1 MSGVAWNK
9 LGGKDTI
16 EDAILTTWNQ
26 QGVSAAPTFTSGFRK
41 KDAKESLANPRSQH
55 IQGTAFDLRSKDLGS
70 KASDVWAD
78 ISSKF
83 AGMGL
88 WGQWEKG
95 DVNAKNRTG
104 EHFHFQLA
112 AKGFGGVVNKATGF
126 IAGEEGPELVNIVP
140 LQSPADKTNAINQV
154 HADRATLGNNQAS
167 PTIIATEST
176 NNNVQ
181 SNPLTYVSGTSSA
194 RGKPIPTSRGS

>member
-1 MSGVAWNK
+1 MEGTQWSLLGGLKKIKDGILSVWNK
-9 LGGKDTI
+9 IGID
-16 EDAILTTWNQ
+16 EE
-26 QGVSAAPTFTSGFRK
+26 PTFTSGKRSADTNK
-41 KDAKESLANPRSQH
+41 KSGGKKTSQH
-55 IQGTAFDLRSKDLGS
+55 LRGSAFDLRNNMIPVSERDAVFAKLQASLGS
-70 KASDVWAD
+70 K
-78 ISSKF
+78 I
-83 AGMGL
+83 
-88 WGQWEKG
+88 KG
-95 DVNAKNRTG
+95 IRHKELDNTDAQ
-104 EHFHFQLA
+104 HFHFQLA